1 MFDRLRETIRRHW
14 TARADGVVGNSND
27 GGPDDLTPDHDD
39 DVPPLIPPDAQRVSR
54 RALCLAAHTGRG
66 LLEHA
71 SDQAATEAL
80 DRLQRWL
87 PEAGLNEELEELE
100 RAVIMTPMGELN
112 PQQAVNA
119 SWRSE
124 GLAVLAWSLGRAT
137 LKPQDEQIDPDPIIG
152 ACGMFAPVE
161 ELEVMH
167 ANAQLCSP
175 VEIEDEASRQLAVHW
190 RLRQFTHYGNKP
202 MNFVAFAE
210 GVQWAQ
216 FNLEGVAIL
225 EDDLAVGGKP
235 IAQADTAHV
244 QMMTSIVQERHH
256 AANWLLGW
264 EELYSEVTTDT

>member
-1 MFDRLRETIRRHW
+1 
-14 TARADGVVGNSND
+14 
-27 GGPDDLTPDHDD
+27 
-39 DVPPLIPPDAQRVSR
+39 
-54 RALCLAAHTGRG
+54 
-66 LLEHA
+66 
-71 SDQAATEAL
+71 
-80 DRLQRWL
+80 
-87 PEAGLNEELEELE
+87 
-100 RAVIMTPMGELN
+100 
-112 PQQAVNA
+112 
-119 SWRSE
+119 
-124 GLAVLAWSLGRAT
+124 
-137 LKPQDEQIDPDPIIG
+137 
-152 ACGMFAPVE
+152 
-161 ELEVMH
+161 MH